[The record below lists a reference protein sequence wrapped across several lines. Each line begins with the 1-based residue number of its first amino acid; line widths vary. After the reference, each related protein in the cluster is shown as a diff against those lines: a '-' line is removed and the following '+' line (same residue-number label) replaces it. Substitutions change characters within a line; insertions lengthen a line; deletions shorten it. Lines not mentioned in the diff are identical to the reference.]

1 MMESSVQMEDNGL
14 SALLES
20 PPPEPYRPS
29 KPLRKIIVPVDL
41 MRNSLPSIDYAIC
54 FAKAFGSTLN
64 LVYLYEEPYIV
75 DGSSRS
81 RGCDLFKEQRRK
93 VFADFYKLLLETRDR
108 YPDSIGYFEYGN
120 PEREIEVIASR
131 LRADLIIVSV
141 HDGNWLEHLLFGRN
155 AEWILAKA
163 PCPVLVIREGK
174 TDNIGRTTS
183 RDLQV

>member
-1 MMESSVQMEDNGL
+1 MEGNVQMENNGL
-14 SALLES
+14 SALLEN
-20 PPPEPYRPS
+20 PPPESYRPF
-29 KPLRKIIVPVDL
+29 KKLRKIIVPVDL
-41 MRNSLPSIDYAIC
+41 TRNCLPSIDYAIC

-64 LVYLYEEPYIV
+64 LVYLYEEPYVV

-93 VFADFYKLLLETRDR
+93 VFADFYKLLRETRDR
-108 YPDSIGYFEYGN
+108 YPDSTGYFEYGN

-141 HDGNWLEHLLFGRN
+141 HDGNWLEHLLFGRH
-155 AEWILAKA
+155 AGWILAKA

-174 TDNIGRTTS
+174 TDNIGQTTS